1 MEINEQE
8 LMYKFQMFEQQIRA
22 LQQQL
27 QAVEEAILDIS
38 RLNLEMDDLIGKK
51 DSEIFAPIGRGI
63 YAKAKL
69 MSEELLVDIGNKN
82 FVKKTIPE
90 TKKIIQSQIKKLESL
105 KEELNLGLENI
116 NQELT
121 RTFEESQKG
130 QNHNHSECNCGG
142 ECDCKEEDCDCGD
155 NCKWEDD
162 ECGCKKK

>member
-8 LMYKFQMFEQQIRA
+8 LMYKFQMFEQQIRS

-38 RLNLEMDDLIGKK
+38 KLNLEMDDLIGKK

-90 TKKIIQSQIKKLESL
+90 TKEIIQNQIKKLEAL

-121 RTFEESQKG
+121 KTFEESQKEHP
-130 QNHNHSECNCGG
+130 HNHLECNCGEDCKCNE
-142 ECDCKEEDCDCGD
+142 ECD
-155 NCKWEDD
+155 
-162 ECGCKKK
+162 ECECKK

>member
-8 LMYKFQMFEQQIRA
+8 LMYKFQMFEQQIQA

-38 RLNLEMDDLIGKK
+38 RLNLEMDDLVGKK

-90 TKKIIQSQIKKLESL
+90 TKEIIQNQIKKLENL

-116 NQELT
+116 NKELT
-121 RTFEESQKG
+121 KTFEESQKEHS
-130 QNHNHSECNCGG
+130 HNHLGCNCG
-142 ECDCKEEDCDCGD
+142 EEDCKCEDEEDCTCGN
-155 NCKWEDD
+155 NCKFNE
-162 ECGCKKK
+162 KQL

>member
-38 RLNLEMDDLIGKK
+38 KLNLEMDDLIGKK

-69 MSEELLVDIGNKN
+69 LSEELLVDIGNKN

-90 TKKIIQSQIKKLESL
+90 TKEIIQNQIKKLEAL

-121 RTFEESQKG
+121 KTFEENQKEHS
-130 QNHNHSECNCGG
+130 HNHSECICG
-142 ECDCKEEDCDCGD
+142 EENCDCEEDTCSCGN
-155 NCKWEDD
+155 NCKFNE
-162 ECGCKKK
+162 KRS